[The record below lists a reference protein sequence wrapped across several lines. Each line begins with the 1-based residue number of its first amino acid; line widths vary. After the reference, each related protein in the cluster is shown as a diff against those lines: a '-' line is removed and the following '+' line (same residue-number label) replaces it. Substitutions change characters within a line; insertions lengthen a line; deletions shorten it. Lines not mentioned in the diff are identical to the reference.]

1 MYCPRCG
8 EPAPTGSRRCAACG
22 YPFTRSAARSGGPLS
37 PARFGRR
44 EQQSGYGDYPSY
56 APYDDG
62 QSNLGNPDPAYGR
75 DARRRSSHKAL
86 GCLAG
91 LILLAV
97 VVVAGVALLSRGVVK
112 PYVGRQLDQHLNLP
126 AIASKLTGNATPS
139 ATTTA
144 GEPASQTAVAPTPP
158 AGAHQVVITQDQL
171 NQEIENNKGRI
182 KPLDS
187 ASVTMTPGE
196 MQVSM
201 HAYGLS
207 GTYHGQVEV
216 SGGKAEL
223 TNGHI
228 DGPLGWIVP
237 VGPVQSALNG
247 QLQSAL
253 NQNGLAIDSVT
264 LQQGQMVVAVS
275 PSQG

>member
-22 YPFTRSAARSGGPLS
+22 YPFTRSAARSGGPLP

-44 EQQSGYGDYPSY
+44 EQPARDGGPTSYSLYDGQSGYASEEPGYRPE
-56 APYDDG
+56 P
-62 QSNLGNPDPAYGR
+62 
-75 DARRRSSHKAL
+75 RRRSSHKAL

-97 VVVAGVALLSRGVVK
+97 IAVIGVALFSRGVVK

-126 AIASKLTGNATPS
+126 GIASKLTGNATPA
-139 ATTTA
+139 ATATA
-144 GEPASQTAVAPTPP
+144 TEPSGQAAVAPTPP
-158 AGAHQVVITQDQL
+158 PGSHQVVITQDQL
-171 NQEIENNKGRI
+171 NQEIADHKDRI
-182 KPLDS
+182 EPLDS

-201 HAYGLS
+201 RAYGLS
-207 GTYHGQVEV
+207 GTYHGQVAV
-216 SGGKAEL
+216 SGGRAEL
-223 TNGHI
+223 TDGHI

-237 VGPVQSALNG
+237 VEPVQSALND
-247 QLQSAL
+247 QLRSAL
-253 NQNGLAIDSVT
+253 NQNDVAIESVT
-264 LQQGQMVVAVS
+264 LQQGQMVVALS